1 MTRLLIENGA
11 DLKVKDELVK
21 KTPLERACIKKEVA
35 ILEMII
41 EKMLQFHKQDLL
53 NEIVKVKLP
62 AALSVRYVKMLLEMQ
77 VKLNIEYLDL
87 GNLDRQNQRD
97 EIRRYYNR
105 NNLHNADRIRERR
118 EMRQRYM
125 RENRFDREY
134 MTDEADI
141 EDYLE
146 EMEMN
151 YHEENRDDWQ
161 NVDRNRDRRVLRFQE
176 KKENINHESNYALET
191 SHKKVLWWSCKF
203 GHKEIV
209 DYLLKQQ
216 EGVDVNEQDQLS
228 GETALIKAY
237 MNKHTQI
244 AEMLIDYGAD
254 FNLKDLLGHDCFFY
268 FNKNNSKVLES
279 QQSSLRDFY
288 LVLKTSSPYE
298 LRRKTIH
305 SFFSSKRKEGD
316 FILRRIYS
324 VNLEHIDFDKL
335 INETQNNSSMNSCF
349 LSYFIGMEFND
360 KIICDVINVLK
371 DVKYF
376 LENYTESSLVSLFKE
391 YPLDLKQISDDDLS
405 DMTARERVVNSI
417 NSKLNLINEFM
428 LTVES
433 KKNLL
438 LKLPNLIFEQNEL
451 NTIVHP
457 LNEIDTELDF
467 YFEKQ
472 LLDEAFSDKGFRIK
486 QLRNDGNSCIRA
498 LSDEFYGIDSS
509 IYLKLISSKISEHL
523 KKEIFCEHL
532 RKTEEEGQ
540 FTSNEILIAFSTI
553 YDCNINIHR
562 LDKELVSINVKEKTQ
577 LTRVI
582 NILYHRGYYACLIK
596 KVF

>member
-87 GNLDRQNQRD
+87 KNFYIQNR
-97 EIRRYYNR
+97 
-105 NNLHNADRIRERR
+105 
-118 EMRQRYM
+118 
-125 RENRFDREY
+125 
-134 MTDEADI
+134 
-141 EDYLE
+141 
-146 EMEMN
+146 
-151 YHEENRDDWQ
+151 
-161 NVDRNRDRRVLRFQE
+161 
-176 KKENINHESNYALET
+176 ESNAALET

-268 FNKNNSKVLES
+268 FNKNNSKVLKS
-279 QQSSLRDFY
+279 QQASLRDFY

-305 SFFSSKRKEGD
+305 SFFSSKRREGD

-349 LSYFIGMEFND
+349 LSYFIGMEFNE

-405 DMTARERVVNSI
+405 DMTARERVVNFI
-417 NSKLNLINEFM
+417 NPKLNLINEFM

-438 LKLPNLIFEQNEL
+438 LKLPNLIFEQN
-451 NTIVHP
+451 
-457 LNEIDTELDF
+457 DTKLDS
-467 YFEKQ
+467 EKQ

-486 QLRNDGNSCIRA
+486 HLRNDGNSCIRA
-498 LSDEFYGIDSS
+498 LSDEFHGIDSS
-509 IYLKLISSKISEHL
+509 LELMSISSNISEHL
-523 KKEIFCEHL
+523 RKKTSREHL
-532 RKTEEEGQ
+532 RKTEVEGQ

-582 NILYHRGYYACLIK
+582 NILYHRGYYASLIK
-596 KVF
+596 NVF